1 MTLPKA
7 VCVFCG
13 SNFGT
18 DPAYAQAAGDLGQI
32 LAKKKVNLVF
42 GGGNVGLM
50 GKIANT
56 VHKLGGHVTSIVP
69 KAIAQMEDQFEDA
82 DETIVTD
89 NMHDRKGRMF
99 ARSDAFIVLPGG
111 IGTLEEI
118 VEVLSWAY
126 LAFHSKPIVLVNINN
141 YWDPFLHLMQH
152 LVDHEFAR
160 PHLVGSVTGNDVLL
174 VADSAEQVLP
184 LIEASL
190 SYRYADKLMTPAY
203 S

>member
-1 MTLPKA
+1 MTLPRS

-18 DPAYAQAAGDLGQI
+18 DPAYAQAARDLGQI
-32 LAKKKVNLVF
+32 LAKKKVKLVF

-50 GKIANT
+50 GEVARATHN
-56 VHKLGGHVTSIVP
+56 LGGHVTSIVP
-69 KAIAQMEDQFEDA
+69 KAIAQMELQFDEA
-82 DETIVTD
+82 DEAIVTD

-99 ARSDAFIVLPGG
+99 ARSDAFVALPGG
-111 IGTLEEI
+111 IGTLEEVI
-118 VEVLSWAY
+118 EVLSWAY

-141 YWDPFLHLMQH
+141 YWDPLLHLMKH

-160 PHLVGSVTGNDVLL
+160 PQLLGSVTGNDVLL
-174 VADSAEQVLP
+174 VADNADQVLP
-184 LIEASL
+184 VIEAAL
-190 SYRYADKLMTPAY
+190 AYRYADNLMAPAF